1 MLRIQYKVLERP
13 MSQLTHGTLLT
24 DEDHLDPA
32 EPDVKSK
39 KHHIALT
46 RIQKLICKRMLES
59 KLTKPCFYLEAKAD
73 ITELMAMRPKLRKA
87 FGARITTNA
96 FYIHALALA
105 ARQYPLTVGSLD
117 GDWVRIAE
125 RLNVGFAVNAPQ
137 GLVVPVVKDADKK
150 SLPEIASEE
159 SLLTDKARDNKLT
172 LQEIEGETIALSNL
186 GAYGTDSFIGIVPPP
201 TSTIISVGNVIHT
214 IVPWRGE
221 VTERKIVSVTV
232 AADRR
237 VVDEIY
243 AARFLAYIK
252 ERLQDPRR
260 EIQSAE

>member
-1 MLRIQYKVLERP
+1 
-13 MSQLTHGTLLT
+13 MSRLTHGTLLK
-24 DEDHLDPA
+24 DAKSLNLV
-32 EPDVKSK
+32 EPDAKSK
-39 KHHIALT
+39 KHHIPLT

-59 KLTKPCFYLEAKAD
+59 KRTKPCFYLETKAD
-73 ITELMAMRPKLRKA
+73 VTELMAMRPKLRKT
-87 FGARITTNA
+87 FGVRITTNA

-105 ARQYPLTVGSLD
+105 ARQHPLTVGRLD

-150 SLPEIASEE
+150 ALPEIAREE
-159 SLLTDKARDNKLT
+159 ALLTDKARDNKLS
-172 LQEIEGETIALSNL
+172 LEEIEGETIALSNL

-214 IVPWRGE
+214 VVPMNGE
-221 VTERKIVSVTV
+221 MPERKMVSLTV

-243 AARFLAYIK
+243 AARFLGFIK
-252 ERLQDPRR
+252 ERLQNPQR
-260 EIQSAE
+260 EIQRSEMKYQN